1 MNSKP
6 FNTKIHEKN
15 TEKHPRSTSIYPKS
29 NMVVQIYAVI
39 FLILLFKPLIILT
52 INSVRSNSSIV

>member
-15 TEKHPRSTSIYPKS
+15 TEKHPRSTSIYLKS
-29 NMVVQIYAVI
+29 NKVVQIYAVI